1 MLNKVG
7 ILPIVIAALLGI
19 GTFGVFAQDG
29 AQPGLLDGSDYT
41 LVAADPGG
49 PPEANDEVEAQDVDD
64 HDVDAEADPA
74 EGAEDEADDEAPDA
88 DEADE
93 TGDGNADADDDDVD
107 DVDDVELEECNRGPG
122 KAGEF
127 RLEIEDDEVEIDR
140 GTVASF
146 DGTTLIIVGAPAGP
160 ISAVLTA
167 ESEIDGELATAI
179 EVRLKGI
186 VLEDGN
192 IVIDEVKVLCPE
204 PEADETDTAEEELGA
219 EEEDP
224 DDDDGEDDDDEE
236 DEED

>member
-29 AQPGLLDGSDYT
+29 EQPGLFDGSDYT

-49 PPEANDEVEAQDVDD
+49 PPEADDEVEAQDVDD

-93 TGDGNADADDDDVD
+93 AGDGNADADD
-107 DVDDVELEECNRGPG
+107 DDVELEECNRGPG

-146 DGTTLIIVGAPAGP
+146 NGTTLIIVGLPGGA

-167 ESEIDGELATAI
+167 ESEIDGELTTAI

-204 PEADETDTAEEELGA
+204 PEADEADTAEA
-219 EEEDP
+219 EDGETDHDDEI
-224 DDDDGEDDDDEE
+224 DDDDGEDDDD
-236 DEED
+236 D

>member
-19 GTFGVFAQDG
+19 GTFGVFAQDSEQH
-29 AQPGLLDGSDYT
+29 ALFDDSDYT

-49 PPEANDEVEAQDVDD
+49 PPEADDEVEAQDVDD
-64 HDVDAEADPA
+64 HDVDADADPA
-74 EGAEDEADDEAPDA
+74 EGAEDEADDEASDA
-88 DEADE
+88 DEAGEVDE
-93 TGDGNADADDDDVD
+93 ADDDD
-107 DVDDVELEECNRGPG
+107 DDVELEECNRGPG

-146 DGTTLIIVGAPAGP
+146 DGTTLIIVGSPGGP

-167 ESEIDGELATAI
+167 ESEIDGDLATSI
-179 EVRLKGI
+179 EVRLKGT

-204 PEADETDTAEEELGA
+204 PEA

-224 DDDDGEDDDDEE
+224 DDDE
-236 DEED
+236 DETED